1 VSAHSCRWL
10 LLTLPFL
17 VYAETTLATEA
28 QEKLIRGLWTL
39 TKQAGPIRPGDVQR
53 ALNINPSHYVS
64 NPGSQPWD
72 TTYSL
77 TDHYRNETASVDSVA
92 DIDIGLGEIVI
103 LEGAPRDVGT
113 RQKVKIALKSGECV
127 STESVQAI
135 SHAASAATPL
145 QFEND
150 TRQTKSS
157 LELDTDCATSVLIYS
172 TSVTWEVCTIASAE
186 EMSDVGARIEAREG
200 I

>member
-1 VSAHSCRWL
+1 MSAHSCRWL
-10 LLTLPFL
+10 LLTLLFM

-28 QEKLIRGLWTL
+28 QERLIRGLWTL

-77 TDHYRNETASVDSVA
+77 TDQYRNETASADSVA
-92 DIDIGLGEIVI
+92 DIYIGLGEFVI
-103 LEGAPRDVGT
+103 LEGRPRDVST
-113 RQKVKIALKSGECV
+113 RQKVKIVLKSGECV
-127 STESVQAI
+127 SAESVQAI

-145 QFEND
+145 QFKND
-150 TRQTKSS
+150 TSQTKSS
-157 LELDTDCATSVLIYS
+157 LELDADCATSVLI
-172 TSVTWEVCTIASAE
+172 TKLFIPLPLPGKSA
-186 EMSDVGARIEAREG
+186 R
-200 I
+200 